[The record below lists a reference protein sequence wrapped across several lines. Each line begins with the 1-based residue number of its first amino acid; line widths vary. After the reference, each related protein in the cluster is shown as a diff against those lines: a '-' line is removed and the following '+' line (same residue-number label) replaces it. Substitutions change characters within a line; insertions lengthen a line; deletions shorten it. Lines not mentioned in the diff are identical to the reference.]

1 MRNHIRTRTA
11 DERGVSTLE
20 LLLLTPLLLVVLLG
34 VVQVALVA
42 QARQAAQDAALAAA
56 RADRLDRDPGTAANQ
71 AVTDRLRPVSATR
84 TGASDHSWSVR
95 IHVPSVFPGADIDV
109 RREAV
114 LP

>member
-1 MRNHIRTRTA
+1 VTARRT
-11 DERGVSTLE
+11 DRGTSTIE
-20 LLLLTPLLLVVLLG
+20 LLLLTPLLVVVLLG

-56 RADRLDRDPGTAANQ
+56 RADRLDRDPGIAANE
-71 AVTDRLRPVSATR
+71 AVTGRLRPVRATR
-84 TGASDHSWSVR
+84 IGSGGHAWAVTLD
-95 IHVPSVFPGADIDV
+95 VPSVFPGAHLDV